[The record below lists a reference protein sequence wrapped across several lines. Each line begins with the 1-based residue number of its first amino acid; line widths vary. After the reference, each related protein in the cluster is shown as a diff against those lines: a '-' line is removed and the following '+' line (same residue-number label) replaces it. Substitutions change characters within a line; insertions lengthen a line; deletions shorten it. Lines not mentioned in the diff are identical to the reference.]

1 MSDKTSGKRENVW
14 LSLALNVLVPSLI
27 LMKGAKAP
35 GWSPALVL
43 VIALAF
49 PIGYFLYD
57 LRRRGRRNI
66 IAIIGFVN
74 VLATGGVGLLRLD
87 NDWIAIK
94 EAAVPGIYALAV
106 LLSMFTKRP
115 LARALLLNPDFF
127 DVARIEA
134 ALDARGSRRD
144 FNRVLRKGTY
154 LLAGS
159 MLLSSVLNYVL
170 ARIMVTAESGSERFV
185 EQLGRMQLV
194 SYPVIALPTLAV
206 GVYALMVIMKGL
218 QRDTG
223 LKLEEV
229 LPEAGRKQ

>member
-27 LMKGAKAP
+27 LMKGAKAT

-87 NDWIAIK
+87 KDWIAIK

-134 ALDARGSRRD
+134 PSTPVAHAATSTASCAREPTISR
-144 FNRVLRKGTY
+144 GQC
-154 LLAGS
+154 S
-159 MLLSSVLNYVL
+159 
-170 ARIMVTAESGSERFV
+170 
-185 EQLGRMQLV
+185 
-194 SYPVIALPTLAV
+194 
-206 GVYALMVIMKGL
+206 
-218 QRDTG
+218 
-223 LKLEEV
+223 
-229 LPEAGRKQ
+229 